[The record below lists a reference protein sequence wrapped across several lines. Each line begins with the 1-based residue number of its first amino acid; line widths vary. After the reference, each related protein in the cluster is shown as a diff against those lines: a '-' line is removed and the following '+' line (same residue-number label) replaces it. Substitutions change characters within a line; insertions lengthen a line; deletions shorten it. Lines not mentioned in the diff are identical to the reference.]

1 MIGTKDTAFALIAAR
16 RHTPSKLVGRENA
29 AGAKRSIFRALTPSS
44 SCWQNMT
51 GKYWS
56 DGSRVF
62 RPAAIQ
68 RWRASS
74 SLERRLRKRW
84 PGSCG
89 RKREIGREAR
99 RERGCVEV

>member
-1 MIGTKDTAFALIAAR
+1 MGTKDTVFEIIAER

-74 SLERRLRKRW
+74 SLESRLGSEERRGGKECVRTFRSRW
-84 PGSCG
+84 SP
-89 RKREIGREAR
+89 AP
-99 RERGCVEV
+99 